1 MAKVAYP
8 GGSTSIVNSTN
19 AATFIPELWS
29 DEIIAAYKKNLVLAN
44 LVNKMSMVGK
54 KGDTLHIP
62 KPTRGSAT
70 AKAANTAVTIQA
82 DTESEVQ
89 ISIDKHFEYSRFIE
103 DIVDVQALDSMRRFY
118 TDDAGYALAL
128 QLDDDLYNLG
138 LRFGDG
144 TATDP
149 TDPANWE
156 HSNAYYVNAALGIA
170 TYADDTMEDTDVFTD
185 LAFRQLIKLMDD
197 QDTPMDGRF
206 IIIPPSARRDILGI
220 DRYNS
225 SDFVTTGG
233 VNNGQIGSLYGVD
246 VYVSS
251 NVPVIETATQNT
263 ATTSVNDTRGAILAH
278 RDTMVLAEQM
288 GVRTQTQYKQ
298 EYLADLMTADT
309 LYGVQVLRPETGFV
323 LALPG

>member
-8 GGSTSIVNSTN
+8 GGSTSIVNNTN

-29 DEIIAAYKKNLVLAN
+29 DEIVAAYKKNLVLAN
-44 LVNKMSMVGK
+44 IVNKMSMVGK

-82 DTESEVQ
+82 DTETEVQ
-89 ISIDKHFEYSRFIE
+89 ISINNHYEYSRMIE
-103 DIVDVQALDSMRRFY
+103 DITGVQALDSMRRFY
-118 TDDAGYALAL
+118 TDDAGYALAV
-128 QLDDDLYNLG
+128 QVDNDLFTLG
-138 LRFGDG
+138 KSFGDG
-144 TATDP
+144 DGSDWT
-149 TDPANWE
+149 
-156 HSNAYYVNAALGIA
+156 HSNSYYVNASSGIA
-170 TYADDTMEDTDVFTD
+170 AYAVDTVATGDDFSD

-206 IIIPPSARRDILGI
+206 LVIPPSARRDILGI

-225 SDFVTTGG
+225 SDFVDGRG

-246 VYVSS
+246 IYVSS
-251 NVPVIETATQNT
+251 NVPVIETDAENT
-263 ATTSVNDTRGAILAH
+263 AGGDVRGAILGH
-278 RDTMVLAEQM
+278 KDTMVLAEQL

-309 LYGVQVLRPETGFV
+309 LYGVQALRPETGFV
-323 LALPG
+323 LALNG